1 MSVGKTLTLVIAAME
16 ARRLGRARR
25 PLLAVKKANLD
36 EIVASAREYYPDAH
50 ILALPD
56 GATAAERHEFLGLL
70 ATGEVDLAITSH
82 DAFDRIAISPATE
95 SAVIAEQI
103 ADHRIA
109 LQNLDEDDPAERRTV
124 KHNAPALERLEARL
138 ETRDYH
144 PARDAGGPHEDPPRD
159 LPQAH

>member
-1 MSVGKTLTLVIAAME
+1 ME

-82 DAFDRIAISPATE
+82 DAFDRIAISPATA
-95 SAVIAEQI
+95 SAVIAEQL

-109 LQNLDEDDPAERRTV
+109 LQNPAQDEPAERRTV
-124 KHNAPALERLEARL
+124 KKIAAAIDPPEARH
-138 ETRDYH
+138 ET
-144 PARDAGGPHEDPPRD
+144 PPTHAPR
-159 LPQAH
+159 